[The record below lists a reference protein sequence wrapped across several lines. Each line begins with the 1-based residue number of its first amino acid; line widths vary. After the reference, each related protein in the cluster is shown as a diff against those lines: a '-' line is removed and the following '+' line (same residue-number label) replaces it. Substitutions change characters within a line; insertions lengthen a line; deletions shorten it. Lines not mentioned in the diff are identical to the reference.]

1 MKKSLKRKAHDI
13 LNNYNNSLIRQTNLP
28 IDEQNDMIIDKVI
41 NEYMDLD
48 WELPDLD
55 NKCIVI
61 ETYTDI
67 EMETDNSS
75 PNIQDI
81 SKMEI
86 YNSSSNIEDSSEMD
100 TDNSSDSS
108 EMDTNNSS
116 DSSEMDTDNSS
127 DSSEM
132 DTDNSSS
139 NTEDSSEMEIET
151 ESGKCNGFT
160 IKIYKDTI
168 ENYIEDYIEN
178 YEKNDENTILIPALN
193 DEPTT
198 DRSLSE
204 EIFSKFLNTYI
215 LKFNRRSKEIQIEY
229 FNIDRDVIKIDKNGY
244 TNIKNIH
251 LINNLYKT
259 KSLLV
264 FIPIKI
270 LYSNNSH
277 YNVLVIDKQKNTFT
291 YYEPYGDYYNF
302 YMGSVVN
309 TGLEEIKTYLLNKYQ
324 QYTYIDAHITNKDK
338 TLGVQKRS
346 EGFFHISE
354 GYCVAWCLYLCYI
367 RMFNFHLNTQFSIS
381 TLLNKVFEEYTDLNL
396 LSTIKSFITFVKT
409 EIKS

>member
-13 LNNYNNSLIRQTNLP
+13 LNEYNNSLIRQTNLP

-48 WELPDLD
+48 WKLPDLD

-67 EMETDNSS
+67 EMEAD
-75 PNIQDI
+75 
-81 SKMEI
+81 
-86 YNSSSNIEDSSEMD
+86 NSSSNNEYDSNIQSNMEIDNSSSNTEDSSEMD
-100 TDNSSDSS
+100 TDNSSSNT
-108 EMDTNNSS
+108 E
-116 DSSEMDTDNSS
+116 

-139 NTEDSSEMEIET
+139 NTEDSSEMETDNSSFNTEDSSEMEVET
-151 ESGKCNGFT
+151 ESEKCNGYT

-168 ENYIEDYIEN
+168 EKYIEN
-178 YEKNDENTILIPALN
+178 YIKNDQNTILIPELN
-193 DEPTT
+193 DKATT

-204 EIFSKFLNTYI
+204 EIFAKFLNKYI
-215 LKFNRRSKEIQIEY
+215 FKFNSISKDIQIEHV
-229 FNIDRDVIKIDKNGY
+229 NLDRDVIKINMYGY
-244 TNIKNIH
+244 SNIKNIH
-251 LINNLYKT
+251 IINNLYET
-259 KSLLV
+259 NSHLI

-291 YYEPYGDYYNF
+291 YYEPYGDYYDF
-302 YMGSVVN
+302 HKESLVN
-309 TGLEEIKTYLLNKYQ
+309 RGLEYIKTYLLKKYQ
-324 QYTYIDAHITNKDK
+324 KYTYIDAHITNKDK
-338 TLGVQKRS
+338 SLGVQKRS

-396 LSTIKSFITFVKT
+396 LSTIKSFITFVKR
-409 EIKS
+409 EVSR